1 MMLFFSWQS
10 VLVAA
15 YMWKIVPFAFI
26 HKVPPSAYMDT
37 AERNLLPA
45 TSFADGI
52 RSWQAVTDLQLS
64 TIGAVAGA
72 LCVAGRLVWGYIGNK
87 AGNKRA
93 IVSTVCAPRACEQPG
108 AA

>member
-1 MMLFFSWQS
+1 
-10 VLVAA
+10 
-15 YMWKIVPFAFI
+15 MWKIVPFAFI